1 LRTRVKI
8 CGITRIE
15 DALSAVELGAD
26 AIGLV
31 FYEASPR
38 NVSIEQAKT
47 IVDSLPP
54 FVSKVGLFVNE
65 SPSHIEKILAR
76 VNLDILQFH
85 GDESPEACERI
96 NIPYYKAIR
105 VKDDTNLIQ
114 YAQLYQSAKALL
126 VDTYTESAVG
136 GTGMVFDWKLIP
148 ANISKPLILAGG
160 LTPVNVGLA
169 IEQVHP
175 YAVDVSGGV
184 ELSKGIKD
192 AKKMAAFMQ
201 VVNQYRS

>member
-65 SPSHIEKILAR
+65 SPSHIENILAR

>member
-38 NVSIEQAKT
+38 NVSIVQAKT